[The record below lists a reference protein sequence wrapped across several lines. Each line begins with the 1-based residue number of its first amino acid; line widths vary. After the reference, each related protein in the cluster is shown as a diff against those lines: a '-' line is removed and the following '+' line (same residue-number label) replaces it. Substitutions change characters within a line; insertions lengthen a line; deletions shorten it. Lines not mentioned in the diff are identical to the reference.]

1 MTDAGY
7 DLPGKIMSN
16 PMFLG
21 PLNNGLFLVRETS
34 GDYEGSRNLKNFI
47 DRLVCRCDARIF
59 WEDK

>member
-34 GDYEGSRNLKNFI
+34 GDYEGSRNLKELH
-47 DRLVCRCDARIF
+47 R
-59 WEDK
+59 